1 MSVVLTVVGWL
12 VVLCLYLGFFIG
24 MGVPEG
30 DRREADPASQRR
42 GSR

>member
-1 MSVVLTVVGWL
+1 MSVVLIAVGWL

-24 MGVPEG
+24 MGVPER
-30 DRREADPASQRR
+30 DRRESDLASQRR

>member
-1 MSVVLTVVGWL
+1 MSMVLIAIGWL

-24 MGVPEG
+24 MSVPEN
-30 DRREADPASQRR
+30 DRREPDYAQRRR